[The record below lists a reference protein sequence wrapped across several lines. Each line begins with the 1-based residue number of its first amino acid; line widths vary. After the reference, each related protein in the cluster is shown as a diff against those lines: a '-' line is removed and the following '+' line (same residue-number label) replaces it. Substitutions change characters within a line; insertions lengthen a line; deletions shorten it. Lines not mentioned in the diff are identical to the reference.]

1 METYYHI
8 VLDINVV
15 DLLSIL
21 HFKFTLPVYT
31 NMK

>member
-15 DLLSIL
+15 NLLSIL
-21 HFKFTLPVYT
+21 HFKVYTSVYT